1 MTVFWVVAAALV
13 LLALWLVA
21 GALLRKPALAWPDAS
36 QVNLDVLRAQLR
48 QLDDDLASAAIDNA
62 QHAQSRADIERR
74 VLEEE
79 SVASAPATTGSRRG
93 TLVLLL
99 LAVPVLALTLYVLLG
114 NLRALSPEA
123 TLAASGEP
131 TQQDIEELVA
141 RLAERMEKQP
151 PGRVEDA
158 EGWAMLGRS
167 YAALQRFPQASQA
180 FARALQLTPQSAQL
194 LADQADVTAMQQ
206 GQSMRGEPARL
217 VAQAL
222 QIDPMNLKALALAG
236 SAAFER
242 KDFATAI
249 KHWSAAS
256 ALAPPDSDFATGL
269 QGSLAEAKTAQ
280 GGAGAVGSAAAPAA
294 VTSVAA
300 GTSGAAIG
308 SASLSGRVSLA
319 PGLAAHVSPHD
330 TVFIFARAAEGPRMP
345 LAILKRQARELPIAF
360 TLDDSQAM
368 SPQMKLSNFASVVV
382 GARISK
388 SGNATPQSGD
398 LQGQAGPV
406 TQPAAQVDLLIDSV
420 RP

>member
-1 MTVFWVVAAALV
+1 MTLFWVVAATLV
-13 LLALWLVA
+13 VLALWLVA
-21 GALLRKPALAWPDAS
+21 GALLRKPALAPTNAS
-36 QVNLDVLRAQLR
+36 QVNMGVLRVHLR
-48 QLDDDLASAAIDNA
+48 QLDEDLASATIDSA

-99 LAVPVLALTLYVLLG
+99 LAVPALAVTLYVLLG

-123 TLAASGEP
+123 TLAATGEP
-131 TQQDIEELVA
+131 AQQDVEVLVA
-141 RLAERMEKQP
+141 RLAERMQKQP

-158 EGWAMLGRS
+158 EGWAMLGRT

-180 FARALQLTPQSAQL
+180 FSRALQLTPQSAQL

-206 GQSMRGEPARL
+206 GQSLRGEPTRL
-217 VAQAL
+217 IEQAL
-222 QIDPMNLKALALAG
+222 QIDPKNLKALALAG
-236 SAAFER
+236 SAAFEK
-242 KDFATAI
+242 KDFASAI

-256 ALAPPDSDFATGL
+256 ALAPPDSDFGKGL
-269 QGSLAEAKTAQ
+269 RGSLAEAKSAQ
-280 GGAGAVGSAAAPAA
+280 GSIGAAAVPAAAPAA

-300 GTSGAAIG
+300 SGPAIG
-308 SASLSGRVSLA
+308 GSSLSGRVSLA
-319 PGLAAHVSPHD
+319 PDLAARVSPDD

-345 LAILKRQARELPIAF
+345 LAILKRQAKELPIAF

-368 SPQMKLSNFASVVV
+368 SPQMKLSNYASVVV

-406 TQPAAQVDLLIDSV
+406 AHPGAQVDLLIDSV

>member
-1 MTVFWVVAAALV
+1 MTLFWVVAAALL
-13 LLALWLVA
+13 LLALWLVT
-21 GALLRKPALAWPDAS
+21 GALLRKPAAASSNASDA
-36 QVNLDVLRAQLR
+36 NLDVLRAQLR
-48 QLDDDLASAAIDNA
+48 QLDDDLASAAIDSA

-93 TLVLLL
+93 TLLLLL
-99 LAVPVLALTLYVLLG
+99 LAVPVLAVALYALLG

-123 TLAASGEP
+123 TLAATGEP
-131 TQQDIEELVA
+131 TQQDIEALVA

-158 EGWAMLGRS
+158 EGWAMLGRT

-206 GQSMRGEPARL
+206 GQSMRGEPTRL
-217 VAQAL
+217 VEQAL
-222 QIDPMNLKALALAG
+222 QIDPKNLKALALAG
-236 SAAFER
+236 SVAFEQ

-256 ALAPPDSDFATGL
+256 ALAPPDSDFAKGL
-269 QGSLAEAKTAQ
+269 QGSLAEAKAAQ
-280 GGAGAVGSAAAPAA
+280 GGTGAAAGAAAAPAA

-300 GTSGAAIG
+300 SGAAIG
-308 SASLSGRVSLA
+308 GASLSGRVRLA
-319 PGLAAHVSPHD
+319 PELAARVSPDD

-345 LAILKRQARELPIAF
+345 LAILKRQARELPITF

-368 SPQMKLSNFASVVV
+368 SPQMKLSDHANVVV

-398 LQGQAGPV
+398 LQGQSGLV
-406 TQPAAQVDLLIDSV
+406 THRAAQVELLIDSV

>member
-1 MTVFWVVAAALV
+1 MTLFWVVAAALL

-21 GALLRKPALAWPDAS
+21 GTLLRKPAAAS
-36 QVNLDVLRAQLR
+36 SNASDVNLDVLRAQLR
-48 QLDDDLASAAIDNA
+48 QLDDDLTSAAIDSA

-93 TLVLLL
+93 TLLLL
-99 LAVPVLALTLYVLLG
+99 LLVVPVLAVALYALLG

-123 TLAASGEP
+123 TLAATGEP
-131 TQQDIEELVA
+131 TQQDIEALVA

-158 EGWAMLGRS
+158 EGWAMLGRT

-217 VAQAL
+217 VEQAL
-222 QIDPMNLKALALAG
+222 QIDPKNLKALALAG
-236 SAAFER
+236 SVAFEQ

-256 ALAPPDSDFATGL
+256 ALAPPDSDFAKGL
-269 QGSLAEAKTAQ
+269 QGSLAEAKAAQ
-280 GGAGAVGSAAAPAA
+280 GGTGAAAGAAAAPAA

-300 GTSGAAIG
+300 SGAAIG
-308 SASLSGRVSLA
+308 GASLSGSVRLAPELAARVS
-319 PGLAAHVSPHD
+319 PDD

-345 LAILKRQARELPIAF
+345 LAILKRQARELPITF

-368 SPQMKLSNFASVVV
+368 SPQMKLSDHANVVV

-398 LQGQAGPV
+398 LQGQSGLV
-406 TQPAAQVDLLIDSV
+406 THRAAQVDLLIDSV